1 MERKRLV
8 ISYSNVSPEV
18 LEAIRK
24 KYPLGYTNHVIKVKT
39 KGDEFFYA
47 ITVDTEEASYLVKVP
62 VKIDSK
68 GSVNDDDNLDDDH
81 DDKDS
86 DDGFPDN
93 EPSTEADD
101 SNDSDE

>member
-8 ISYSNVSPEV
+8 VSYNNVTPEV

-24 KYPLGYTNHVIKVKT
+24 KYPLGYANHVIKVKT
-39 KGDEFFYA
+39 RGDEFFYA

-68 GSVNDDDNLDDDH
+68 GSLSEEDNLEDINDEKESEDTY
-81 DDKDS
+81 
-86 DDGFPDN
+86 PDN
-93 EPSTEADD
+93 EPST
-101 SNDSDE
+101 DSDE

>member
-24 KYPLGYTNHVIKVKT
+24 KYPLGYSNHVIKVNT
-39 KGDEFFYA
+39 KGDDFFYA

-62 VKIDSK
+62 VKIDTK
-68 GSVNDDDNLDDDH
+68 GSLNDDDNMDDTS
-81 DDKDS
+81 DDKEVDE
-86 DDGFPDN
+86 GYQEN
-93 EPSTEADD
+93 EPSAEI
-101 SNDSDE
+101 DE

>member
-24 KYPLGYTNHVIKVKT
+24 KYPLGYSNHVIKVNT
-39 KGDEFFYA
+39 KGDDFFYA

-62 VKIDSK
+62 VKIDTK
-68 GSVNDDDNLDDDH
+68 GSLNDDDNLDDTS
-81 DDKDS
+81 DDKEVDE
-86 DDGFPDN
+86 GYQEN
-93 EPSTEADD
+93 EPSAEI
-101 SNDSDE
+101 DE